1 MATATE
7 ESGLLKVEKL
17 TAENYNTWK
26 FNMKMYLIGKDLWDI
41 VKGTETLSET
51 ASAEET
57 RKFKKKEN
65 LALASVCLSVSTGLQ
80 IYVRSAE
87 SGKETWET
95 LQKHFEDK
103 SLSRKIFYRRKLY
116 CARMGKELIWLNT

>member
-1 MATATE
+1 MATAAE

-51 ASAEET
+51 CFC
-57 RKFKKKEN
+57 RRNKK
-65 LALASVCLSVSTGLQ
+65 
-80 IYVRSAE
+80 I
-87 SGKETWET
+87 
-95 LQKHFEDK
+95 
-103 SLSRKIFYRRKLY
+103 
-116 CARMGKELIWLNT
+116 

>member
-1 MATATE
+1 MATAAE

-26 FNMKMYLIGKDLWDI
+26 FNIKMKMYLIGKDLWDI

-57 RKFKKKEN
+57 RKFKKREN
-65 LALASVCLSVSTGLQ
+65 LALASVSVSFHRVTNLCE
-80 IYVRSAE
+80 IS
-87 SGKETWET
+87 
-95 LQKHFEDK
+95 
-103 SLSRKIFYRRKLY
+103 
-116 CARMGKELIWLNT
+116 

>member
-1 MATATE
+1 MATAAE
-7 ESGLLKVEKL
+7 ESGLLEVEKL

-57 RKFKKKEN
+57 RKFKKREN
-65 LALASVCLSVSTGLQ
+65 LALA
-80 IYVRSAE
+80 
-87 SGKETWET
+87 
-95 LQKHFEDK
+95 
-103 SLSRKIFYRRKLY
+103 
-116 CARMGKELIWLNT
+116 

>member
-1 MATATE
+1 MATAAE

-26 FNMKMYLIGKDLWDI
+26 FNMKMYLIGKGLWDI

-51 ASAEET
+51 ASAKET
-57 RKFKKKEN
+57 RKFKKREN

-87 SGKETWET
+87 SGKEAWEPSRNT
-95 LQKHFEDK
+95 L
-103 SLSRKIFYRRKLY
+103 KINLFPEKFSIEENCILQEWER
-116 CARMGKELIWLNT
+116 N